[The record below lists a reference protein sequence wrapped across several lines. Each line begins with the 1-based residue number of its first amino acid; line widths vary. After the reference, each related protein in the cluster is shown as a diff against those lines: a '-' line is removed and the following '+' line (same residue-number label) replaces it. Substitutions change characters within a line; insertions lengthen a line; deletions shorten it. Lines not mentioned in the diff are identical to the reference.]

1 MASYKNTEDPILV
14 QSIPKVND
22 PLWTKE
28 LFKTPKVTYSTIY
41 KYLVERKVLLRKTSQ
56 IESIIESRDASL
68 LGDQSN
74 GTCQNFESVCYTRT
88 LDRAYVFFQDGHV
101 QKVRFHPMLSLSD
114 YICIGASVL
123 PSMKK
128 HSTYDVRIVLA
139 THTAHVRL
147 AVCVCPAGLSGCC
160 NHITATLY
168 CFEEYFRLKL
178 NEEDQKGCT
187 EKLQV
192 WNQPKPARIDARP
205 TNLIMLTRKVYGA
218 EKRAKVCR
226 VN

>member
-1 MASYKNTEDPILV
+1 MALHKKSEDVVLV

-22 PLWTKE
+22 HLWTKE
-28 LFKTPKVTYSTIY
+28 LFKAPKVTYSTIY
-41 KYLVERKVLLRKTSQ
+41 KFLVERKVLLRKASH
-56 IESIIESRDASL
+56 IENIIENRDTSV
-68 LGDQSN
+68 LGSQSN
-74 GTCQNFESVCYTRT
+74 GTCHDKESICYTRT

-101 QKVRFHPMLSLSD
+101 QKVRYHLMPSLSD

-128 HSTYDVRIVLA
+128 NTKYDVLIVLSI
-139 THTAHVRL
+139 HTAHVRT
-147 AVCVCPAGLSGCC
+147 AICVCPAGLSGCC

-168 CFEEYFRLKL
+168 CIEEYFRLKL

-192 WNQPKPARIDARP
+192 WNQPKPKRVDA
-205 TNLIMLTRKVYGA
+205 
-218 EKRAKVCR
+218 
-226 VN
+226 